1 MNSQSLGER
10 TVSPCLSCSSSSPVA
25 FAMAATTVRG
35 RILHPGLSTSHC
47 RVPGSS
53 RSHNFSMFIT
63 DAPTFEIS
71 LCMENRGARCGREAA
86 GLHVSPPCPA
96 RPPSVVPAQGRGQG
110 SFGTGPGTG
119 AGPRMLRC
127 FTLSSA
133 RPVVDDCCA
142 PHRHPCFQYVSYLSP
157 RPLGNPS
164 TGCLK
169 RRVLQNLVF
178 TKSVPYP
185 FNQHPELPV
194 LKPTRGAV

>member
-71 LCMENRGARCGREAA
+71 LCMKDRTARCGQEAA
-86 GLHVSPPCPA
+86 GLHVSPPWPV
-96 RPPSVVPAQGRGQG
+96 RLPSVVPAPRRVKGLSARVPAPERV
-110 SFGTGPGTG
+110 PGMS
-119 AGPRMLRC
+119 PW
-127 FTLSSA
+127 SSA
-133 RPVVDDCCA
+133 R
-142 PHRHPCFQYVSYLSP
+142 RPCLPICP
-157 RPLGNPS
+157 RTPS
-164 TGCLK
+164 VIWLT
-169 RRVLQNLVF
+169 RTIR
-178 TKSVPYP
+178 
-185 FNQHPELPV
+185 LPV
-194 LKPTRGAV
+194 ASKSGSFSTILSGAGYETSHRTILGRNSGNRRTEQ